1 MNPTLPGQTQ
11 DDQNKQLVPSP
22 TAPFAPPSDT
32 QSHQPID
39 DLLSDDSASTTD
51 GLLADDSASPV
62 DDTAVAPEDHRS
74 LVTGPASAL
83 TGTELSPFQQ
93 AETAPSSAL
102 TGAQGGNGSVF
113 TDPTVPH
120 EQTSL
125 PSYSAP
131 LPQNHLSQADFTD
144 QDGPSKLTN
153 TFQQD
158 DLPTIELEQVKSAAK
173 SGNDNDL
180 KNSMQAEND
189 NDGQNVLGKTEFG
202 IPRGNSANAT
212 TNPVQTTTEPA
223 TATTNSPTNPAPT
236 TTNFATAQI
245 KVELKSLLA
254 ATFDQHASDL
264 HITVG
269 YPPMIRVDS
278 KLAPIGAKLLTKEQ
292 AKELIYSAL
301 STEQRELLEVNK
313 EVDLAID
320 FEEKA
325 RFRVNAFTEKGVL
338 SAAFRLIPSKIKTL
352 EELNLPK
359 KLHEFAKLE
368 QGLVL
373 VTGPTGHGK
382 STTLAALLQEINQ
395 KQDRHIITIEDPI
408 EYVFPRARGLVRQR
422 ELHQDTH
429 SWEVALRS
437 VLREDPDVVMVGE
450 MRDFE
455 TMAAA
460 ITVAETG
467 HLVFATLHTNSASQS
482 IDRII
487 DVFPPHQQGQIRVQL
502 ANVLEGVISQRLL
515 PKIGGGRV
523 AAVELMM
530 ATPAVR
536 NLIREQKT
544 YQIDNIISTS
554 FDFGM
559 QTIERALA
567 NLVSAGTVDIET
579 AKRYSVRPEE
589 LDKLLNRT
597 L

>member
-1 MNPTLPGQTQ
+1 MNPTLPDPTGQPLSNNNDPKTAPL
-11 DDQNKQLVPSP
+11 DDVLNDDATAEIPPTLRDLNTSTPTSSPASSAQNDLPSLPEPSPLSAPEPAPLPASLPEPTPVPSP
-22 TAPFAPPSDT
+22 EPLPEAPKN
-32 QSHQPID
+32 QPADID
-39 DLLSDDSASTTD
+39 NSVEDKSLL
-51 GLLADDSASPV
+51 
-62 DDTAVAPEDHRS
+62 
-74 LVTGPASAL
+74 TGPGSLGGGEETPAVDTLPPDEKPDLGTDTVLTEKSAL
-83 TGTELSPFQQ
+83 TEKHVKVVPGVKFEL
-93 AETAPSSAL
+93 
-102 TGAQGGNGSVF
+102 
-113 TDPTVPH
+113 
-120 EQTSL
+120 
-125 PSYSAP
+125 
-131 LPQNHLSQADFTD
+131 
-144 QDGPSKLTN
+144 
-153 TFQQD
+153 
-158 DLPTIELEQVKSAAK
+158 
-173 SGNDNDL
+173 
-180 KNSMQAEND
+180 NS
-189 NDGQNVLGKTEFG
+189 F
-202 IPRGNSANAT
+202 
-212 TNPVQTTTEPA
+212 
-223 TATTNSPTNPAPT
+223 
-236 TTNFATAQI
+236 
-245 KVELKSLLA
+245 LA
-254 ATFDQHASDL
+254 ATFDQNASDL
-264 HITVG
+264 HLAVG
-269 YPPMIRVDS
+269 YPPTLRVDGN
-278 KLAPIGAKLLTKEQ
+278 LTPIGGEKLTKEQ
-292 AKELIYSAL
+292 IKELVYSAL
-301 STEQRELLEVNK
+301 TTEQRELLEVNK

-320 FEEKA
+320 YEGKA

-338 SAAFRLIPSKIKTL
+338 SAAFRLIPSKIRTL
-352 EELNLPK
+352 DELNLPK
-359 KLHEFAKLE
+359 KLHEFCKLE
-368 QGLVL
+368 QGLIL

-395 KQDRHIITIEDPI
+395 NQDRHIITIEDPI
-408 EYVFPRARGLVRQR
+408 EYVFPKSRGLVQQR

-455 TMAAA
+455 TIAAT

-467 HLVFATLHTNSASQS
+467 HLVFATLHTNSAAQS

-567 NLVSAGTVDIET
+567 QLVSAGSVDAET

-589 LDKLLNRT
+589 LDKLLNRS